1 MAKEYE
7 DDFEDIKDVLNM
19 LETVQENEQDLR
31 DEGRSNEHFIYKKD
45 GQWEPQIISLYSQL
59 PRYTFDKTTPKVE
72 SVCGELE
79 QMDFDIKIIPAN
91 NDSNDET
98 AKLYDGLIRNIENI
112 SDMPS
117 IIRSAAR
124 GAYITGQDGWRI
136 RNDYLDYSS
145 FDQDLIIEKINNFN
159 DRVWFDPNSERSD
172 RQDAEWVVVLQS
184 LTCEAY
190 EERFDRDD
198 EEADP
203 LSYVSVGEGR
213 SSDVYTRKPEKVVVG
228 ELIYRRYETKTI
240 IQLSNGWVIEK
251 GSDDY
256 AEYMKVRDEL
266 EAAGVTVKRERKT
279 KKPKMFSRFFDG
291 SDWLTEPQETPFLS
305 NPVVPVY
312 PSFIISEDKAVYTSP
327 VTKLKDPQR
336 VYNYIAS
343 RQVGEAALS
352 PREKIA
358 LSEDQADGYQGKYSK
373 LNTDQSPVFIF
384 KHVDGQ
390 AQPFKIGGYNVNPGL
405 ETLRMAMSQDL
416 IDISGV
422 FDAQMGNNPQ
432 AQSGVAIVKLQNK
445 GDISTTKIVNG
456 IEFAM
461 ARTARI
467 LIESI
472 PLVYDA
478 ERQVRIIGQD
488 GSSEIKTLY
497 ETIIDEQTGQPVTI
511 NDLSKGKY
519 DVVCSAGAAFSNK
532 QQETVAAITEMATV
546 DPSIIQFGQDV
557 LLKNTNA
564 PGMDILAERA
574 RDRLFK
580 QGMIPDTQLTDEERQ
595 QMAMAQQSQQN
606 KPPSPEVITA
616 QAFQTE
622 AQAKMVDAETKQQ
635 KVQIDAQI
643 QAAKLEND
651 REKNQF
657 DMLMEQMTKQNEVI
671 MGMAEFQKVQAE
683 TLKLLREAMGV
694 DAAISAQAAQNF
706 EQQNQEIAKTDQLI
720 DENLG
725 KV

>member
-7 DDFEDIKDVLNM
+7 DDYEDIQDVLQM
-19 LETVQENEQDLR
+19 LADVQENEQDIR

-91 NDSNDET
+91 SESNDET
-98 AKLYDGLIRNIENI
+98 AKIYDGLIRNIENI

-117 IIRSAAR
+117 IIRTAAR
-124 GAYITGQDGWRI
+124 GAYITAQDGWRV

-159 DRVWFDPNSERSD
+159 DRVWFDPNSQRSD
-172 RQDAEWVVVLQS
+172 RQDAEWVVVLDS
-184 LTCEAY
+184 LTCGAY
-190 EERFDRDD
+190 EERFEKEDG
-198 EEADP
+198 E

-213 SSDVYTRKPEKVVVG
+213 SSDVYSRKPEFIIIG
-228 ELIYRRYETKTI
+228 ELIYRRYETTTI
-240 IQLSNGWVIEK
+240 MQMSNGWVLEK
-251 GSDDY
+251 DSDDY
-256 AEYMKVRDEL
+256 LQVKDEL
-266 EAAGVTVKRERKT
+266 EAAGVTVVRERKT

-291 SDWLTEPQETPFLS
+291 SEWLSDAQETPFLS

-312 PSFIISEDKAVYTSP
+312 PSFIISEDKPVYISP
-327 VTKLKDPQR
+327 VSKLKDPQR

-373 LNTDQSPVFIF
+373 LNTDQSAVFVY

-390 AQPFKIGGYNVNPGL
+390 SQPFKIGGYNVNPGL
-405 ETLRMAMSQDL
+405 ETLRLAMSQDM

-422 FDAQMGNNPQ
+422 FDVQMGNNPQ
-432 AQSGVAIVKLQNK
+432 AQSGVAIGKLQNK
-445 GDISTTKIVNG
+445 GDISSAKIVNA

-478 ERQVRIIGQD
+478 QRQVRIIGQD

-497 ETIIDEQTGQPVTI
+497 ETVIDEQTGQMVTL

-519 DVVCSAGAAFSNK
+519 DVVCSAGAAFSNR
-532 QQETVAAITEMATV
+532 QQETVAAITEMAVV

-580 QGMIPDTQLTDEERQ
+580 QGMIPESQLTEEERR
-595 QMAMAQQSQQN
+595 QMAMAQQSQQDQ
-606 KPPSPEVITA
+606 PPSPEVMAA
-616 QAFQTE
+616 QALQVE

-643 QAAKLEND
+643 QAAKLQDD
-651 REKNQF
+651 RERSQF

-671 MGMAEFQKVQAE
+671 MGMAEFQKTQAE

-694 DAAISAQAAQNF
+694 DAAISAQAAQNY
-706 EQQNQEIAKTDQLI
+706 EQQNQEIAKTDQII
-720 DENLG
+720 DENLNR
-725 KV
+725 V